1 MTLDHPVF
9 ARWPAQ
15 YPDRLQ
21 LFSLPTPNGVKVG
34 IMLEETGLA
43 YEPHRI
49 DIGANE
55 SHDPAFLALNPNGKI
70 PAIYDPDG
78 PGGRPLA
85 LFESGAILV
94 YLADKTGRFLSA
106 DPNTRY
112 QTIQWLMWQM
122 GGLGPM
128 MGQLGWF
135 VVSDKEATPVGV
147 ERYAK
152 ETARL
157 FNVLEKQLSQHPYIA
172 GDAYSI
178 ADMAIYPWIA
188 QYRVRVKDYVE
199 PMLQARP
206 HILAWLDKVGAR
218 PAVIAG
224 MKLP

>member
-1 MTLDHPVF
+1 MIHLY
-9 ARWPAQ
+9 AWG
-15 YPDRLQ
+15 
-21 LFSLPTPNGVKVG
+21 TPNGRKAT
-34 IMLEETGLA
+34 IMLEELGVP
-43 YEPHRI
+43 YEIHPVN
-49 DIGANE
+49 IGKDE
-55 SHDPAFLALNPNGKI
+55 QFDPEFLKISPNNKI
-70 PAIYDPDG
+70 PALVDDEAG
-78 PGGRPLA
+78 LN
-85 LFESGAILV
+85 LFESGAILI
-94 YLADKTGRFLSA
+94 YLAEKFGKFLPEGK
-106 DPNTRY
+106 DRHT
-112 QTIQWLMWQM
+112 TIQWLMWQM

-157 FNVLEKQLSQHPYIA
+157 FNVLDKQLSQHAYVA
-172 GDAYSI
+172 GDDYTI
-178 ADMAIYPWIA
+178 ADIAIYPWIA

-199 PMLQARP
+199 PLLQARP

>member
-1 MTLDHPVF
+1 MLHLYS
-9 ARWPAQ
+9 WG
-15 YPDRLQ
+15 
-21 LFSLPTPNGVKVG
+21 TPNGRKIF
-34 IMLEETGLA
+34 IMLEELGVP
-43 YEPHRI
+43 Y
-49 DIGANE
+49 E
-55 SHDPAFLALNPNGKI
+55 SHPVNIGKDEQFDPEFLKISPNNKI
-70 PAIYDPDG
+70 PALVDDEAG
-78 PGGRPLA
+78 LS
-85 LFESGAILV
+85 LFESGAILI
-94 YLADKTGRFLSA
+94 YLAEKFGKFLPEGNDRHTA
-106 DPNTRY
+106 
-112 QTIQWLMWQM
+112 IQWLMWQM

-147 ERYAK
+147 ERYAR

-157 FNVLEKQLSQHPYIA
+157 FNVLEKQLSQQAYVA
-172 GDAYSI
+172 GDDYTI
-178 ADMAIYPWIA
+178 ADIAIYPWLA